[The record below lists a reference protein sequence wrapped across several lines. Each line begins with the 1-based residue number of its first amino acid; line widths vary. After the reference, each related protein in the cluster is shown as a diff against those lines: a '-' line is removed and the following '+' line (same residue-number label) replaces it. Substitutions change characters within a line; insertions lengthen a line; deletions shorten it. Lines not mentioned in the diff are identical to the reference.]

1 MNGEQ
6 LVKAADLYKTSVDF
20 ILMTDAASEIT
31 EREDKLVDLYRSMT
45 QDGQRTLLAIAETLS
60 GIFGADDAEA

>member
-31 EREDKLVDLYRSMT
+31 EREDQLVDLYRSMT

-60 GIFGADDAEA
+60 GIFGADGAEA